1 MSVFPRNYFR
11 HKSIRDPLYGF
22 VDLSEIE
29 TNLLDTPVFRRLHFI
44 KQLSHAYVVYPSAI
58 HTRFEHSLGC
68 VYIANKMCTELNFDD
83 DRREIVRISALLH
96 DIGHGPFSHL
106 FEQIIKKINPKL
118 SEPHEVISRIIIN
131 EDHDIDA
138 ILKEKKQ
145 RVIELLEKKR
155 TADWESSG
163 KSLSSDI
170 VSSGLDADKLDYLR
184 RDSHHIGVAY
194 GQFDLDRILH
204 TIRSTPPKHTRIC
217 IDIKGKDALEN
228 YRLGRYLMHAQVY
241 EHHARLVADQM
252 FLQALNLAIYDEKII
267 NEDIL
272 KIDPNSS
279 NPKFLEFYKSLDDN
293 SIYDLILKNDKSKV
307 SKEILF
313 NIKNRKL
320 LKRACEFT
328 PKGLEK
334 HADVNSDLMK
344 MKTDDLNGIAKE
356 ISDSLKI
363 PSHKIIFHKS
373 KIDIKLYKEGEI
385 LFLHKNNV
393 LDLTGSSPFMAKDSV
408 IKYYV
413 FGPEETEIR
422 KKIACKIADRL
433 GVPVDVISDLK

>member
-1 MSVFPRNYFR
+1 MFPRNYFR

-184 RDSHHIGVAY
+184 RD
-194 GQFDLDRILH
+194 
-204 TIRSTPPKHTRIC
+204 
-217 IDIKGKDALEN
+217 
-228 YRLGRYLMHAQVY
+228 
-241 EHHARLVADQM
+241 
-252 FLQALNLAIYDEKII
+252 
-267 NEDIL
+267 
-272 KIDPNSS
+272 
-279 NPKFLEFYKSLDDN
+279 
-293 SIYDLILKNDKSKV
+293 
-307 SKEILF
+307 
-313 NIKNRKL
+313 
-320 LKRACEFT
+320 
-328 PKGLEK
+328 
-334 HADVNSDLMK
+334 
-344 MKTDDLNGIAKE
+344 
-356 ISDSLKI
+356 
-363 PSHKIIFHKS
+363 
-373 KIDIKLYKEGEI
+373 
-385 LFLHKNNV
+385 
-393 LDLTGSSPFMAKDSV
+393 
-408 IKYYV
+408 
-413 FGPEETEIR
+413 
-422 KKIACKIADRL
+422 
-433 GVPVDVISDLK
+433 